1 MTVRRLGLKVDP
13 LENVNRSNFQE
24 MLEKQMKRLNDY
36 MALMTNEDTPP
47 TEESQTDEST

>member
-1 MTVRRLGLKVDP
+1 MTLRRLGPKVDSLAP
-13 LENVNRSNFQE
+13 SNLANFQE
-24 MLEKQMKRLNDY
+24 MLEIQMKRLNDF